1 MVGVFILAIMLSFS
15 IAIIVYLIILGN
27 SMNKTEREK
36 QMEDEEQIQY
46 LKNYKKNKLDKKK
59 AKIDK
64 R

>member
-1 MVGVFILAIMLSFS
+1 MVGVFLLAIMLSFS

-27 SMNKTEREK
+27 SINKTEREK
-36 QMEDEEQIQY
+36 QMEDEEQIEY
-46 LKNYKKNKLDKKK
+46 LKNHKKNKLDKKK

>member
-27 SMNKTEREK
+27 SINKTEREK

>member
-1 MVGVFILAIMLSFS
+1 MVGVFLLAIMLSFS

-27 SMNKTEREK
+27 SINKTEREK
-36 QMEDEEQIQY
+36 QMEDEEQIEY